1 MEEIK
6 IDISETNRGKE
17 QIIIN
22 KKYKYNYS
30 YTKKNK
36 SKVYRCT
43 EYKTLNK
50 CKSYIIFNDEK
61 EILKYYG
68 VHNHFEQEFNA
79 ALSLTKYRIK
89 KEIKKSSIPFN
100 IKPKRVF
107 NQISQDIGFIC
118 PEFKSIKSQIIRDI
132 NKQLPPNISSFE
144 EIPEKHYLY
153 ITKQNENFM
162 IFKNQNVIIF
172 QSPFQAF
179 LFKKYCDDLFVD
191 GTFYVAPDFSYQVF
205 ITRNFVP
212 ELNEF
217 YTTSFSI
224 LRNKE
229 QETYKTIFEV
239 IKNIFHKI
247 KKSCIE
253 KNYNQFLIFLEYF
266 RKTYLILYNIENWNY
281 YNNIEHI
288 TNNASESFNNYL
300 SGLFSKKPTYF
311 RLIFTLND
319 VSLYPDT
326 YERRMLGVWNKQKR
340 KTLTKTNKIKNIIES
355 YKKMESFL
363 ISNERNRSHIAGL
376 WFECLINLN
385 NKIN

>member
-1 MEEIK
+1 MLVYIFNNELK

-61 EILKYYG
+61 EILKYDG

-179 LFKKYCDDLFVD
+179 LFKKYCYDLFVD
-191 GTFYVAPDFSYQVF
+191 GTFYVAPDFSYHVF

-239 IKNIFHKI
+239 LKNIFHKI
-247 KKSCIE
+247 KKSCIK

-300 SGLFSKKPTYF
+300 
-311 RLIFTLND
+311 N
-319 VSLYPDT
+319 T

>member
-1 MEEIK
+1 MFK
-6 IDISETNRGKE
+6 LN
-17 QIIIN
+17 
-22 KKYKYNYS
+22 
-30 YTKKNK
+30 
-36 SKVYRCT
+36 
-43 EYKTLNK
+43 NK

-61 EILKYYG
+61 EILKYDG

-191 GTFYVAPDFSYQVF
+191 GTFYIAPDFSYQVF
-205 ITRNFVP
+205 ITRSFVP

-229 QETYKTIFEV
+229 QEIY
-239 IKNIFHKI
+239 KI
-247 KKSCIE
+247 KQYLK
-253 KNYNQFLIFLEYF
+253 
-266 RKTYLILYNIENWNY
+266 KTYLILYNIENWNY

-300 SGLFSKKPTYF
+300 CGLSSKKPTYF
-311 RLIFTLND
+311 RLIYTLNND

-355 YKKMESFL
+355 YKKMESLL

>member
-1 MEEIK
+1 MEELK

-36 SKVYRCT
+36 SKVYRCI

-61 EILKYYG
+61 EILKYDG

-132 NKQLPPNISSFE
+132 NKHPNISSFE

-212 ELNEF
+212 DLNE
-217 YTTSFSI
+217 
-224 LRNKE
+224 
-229 QETYKTIFEV
+229 
-239 IKNIFHKI
+239 
-247 KKSCIE
+247 
-253 KNYNQFLIFLEYF
+253 
-266 RKTYLILYNIENWNY
+266 KTYLILYNIENWNY
-281 YNNIEHI
+281 YNNIEHV

-300 SGLFSKKPTYF
+300 NGLFSKKPTYF
-311 RLIFTLND
+311 RLIYTLNND
-319 VSLYPDT
+319 ASLYPDT
-326 YERRMLGVWNKQKR
+326 HERRMLGVWNKQKR

-355 YKKMESFL
+355 YKKME
-363 ISNERNRSHIAGL
+363 
-376 WFECLINLN
+376 
-385 NKIN
+385 